1 MDPLEAGRAEVP
13 LSFTVVVPALNE
25 EDNLGPTVE
34 TVLKEFGSEAGFLEV
49 LVFDDASTDGT
60 GRVTDELAERDSR
73 VRAFHNP
80 RRLNIGGIY
89 KAGVAEARGEHVL
102 LIPGDNETRVD
113 EIVRGTRYAPKA
125 DLVVFYI
132 TNTEVRGRGRRL
144 ASWLY
149 VRLVNLLF
157 NERFRYTNGTNI
169 FRTRVLR
176 QIPIRTNGFSYQ
188 TEAVVKAVC
197 GGVDWIE
204 VGIELQKR
212 KSGDSKAL
220 TLSNLRLVAQALSS
234 LWWDVMVRHRRR
246 YPRPG
251 QKLGSY

>member
-1 MDPLEAGRAEVP
+1 
-13 LSFTVVVPALNE
+13 
-25 EDNLGPTVE
+25 
-34 TVLKEFGSEAGFLEV
+34 
-49 LVFDDASTDGT
+49 
-60 GRVTDELAERDSR
+60 VTDELAKRDSR

-157 NERFRYTNGTNI
+157 HERFRYTNGTNI

-188 TEAVVKAVC
+188 TEAVVRAVC

-234 LWWDVMVRHRRR
+234 LWWDVMVRHRQR